1 LNRRRWLLTA
11 AATAGAMLAACAPAA
26 APPPTAR
33 PATPAPPPAATSAA
47 APSSPAAAAPAS
59 GATAAARPELAVAPA
74 VDLQVG
80 TVPFATN
87 APFFVAQER
96 GYFKEVGLNVAFSSF
111 NSVTQQVPALAQGQ
125 LQVGSCA
132 SNAACFNALQRGT
145 DIRIV
150 ADLVSAGKTAR
161 STGSSG
167 LAVRKDLWDDGT
179 IREAR
184 DLVDRTVYLV
194 PGPGGGDQPTVA
206 LWLRRSGV
214 DPASVEWAGMGFPE
228 QLAAMENHAIEVGI
242 QTEPLL
248 TVGLARGAHQVL
260 ATQEEMDPSAQ
271 LLYLAYWAGIERL
284 GPQVGERFMVAY
296 LRGARDYVNAFEYGV
311 DRDAVIEI
319 LTPDTHQKHP
329 PTNQQNKYTWDDPN
343 GVVGQASLEARVD
356 VFRDLGLIT
365 TPVYLGPAIDDR
377 YRQFAVRYLGE
388 YRPPR

>member
-1 LNRRRWLLTA
+1 
-11 AATAGAMLAACAPAA
+11 
-26 APPPTAR
+26 
-33 PATPAPPPAATSAA
+33 
-47 APSSPAAAAPAS
+47 
-59 GATAAARPELAVAPA
+59 

-96 GYFKEVGLNVAFSSF
+96 GYFKEVGLNVTFASF

-132 SNAACFNALQRGT
+132 SNAACYNALQRGT

-150 ADLVSAGKTAR
+150 ADLVSAGKTER

-167 LAVRKDLWDDGT
+167 LVVRKDLWDDGT

-206 LWLRRSGV
+206 LWLRRAGI

-248 TVGLARGAHQVL
+248 TVGLTRGAHQVL
-260 ATQEEMDPSAQ
+260 ATQEQMDPNAQ
-271 LLYLAYWAGIERL
+271 LLYLAYWAGIERM
-284 GPQVGERFMVAY
+284 GPMVGERFMVAF
-296 LRGARDYVNAFEYGV
+296 LRGARDYINAFEYGV
-311 DRDAVIEI
+311 DQDAVIGI
-319 LTPDTHQKHP
+319 LSRETLLKDPATY
-329 PTNQQNKYTWDDPN
+329 QQIKYTWMDPN
-343 GVVGQASLEARVD
+343 GLVGQASLEARAN
-356 VFRDLGLIT
+356 VFRDLGIVNA
-365 TPVYLGPAIDDR
+365 PVDLGPAVDDR